1 MENLLSDQSKFQK
14 TMIKDDDHLNFLTS
28 QKKRIDK
35 IYKKLVDS
43 NNMSEETRRHL
54 KPVGTRPGIMY
65 GSCKVHKLAKY
76 LVLILETLATNKYTV
91 KDSFKFATE
100 IVEQDFNSFM
110 GSLDIDS
117 LFTNIPLEETIETCT
132 NNLFK
137 NGDIVHG
144 LKKSKF
150 KDLLSLATKESYFFF
165 NNILYKQI
173 DGVAMGSPL
182 GPSLANTFL
191 THHEQDSLDSSR
203 YRQLYIRRYVDHIF
217 VLFKSS
223 DHLKRFQS
231 YLNSC
236 HVSMSFTI
244 ETEQKNKISFLE
256 VNLILEHGEFITSIY
271 RKPTFSGVCTH
282 FDIFLP
288 DTYKIGMIYTL
299 ANRCF
304 RICSSWSMFHQQLI
318 LLRGI
323 FKKNGHPENFIDRC
337 FKLFLDRIYILK
349 EKVPT
354 VEKKPLR
361 LVLPYLG
368 NISLQTRTKLQESIK
383 GVLNCCK
390 LQVIFKSQNKLCNNF
405 HFKDPV
411 PQILTSGV
419 VYKFQCGWCN
429 ESYYG
434 ECVRHLAVRSG
445 EHIGISPLT
454 SKTVQPR
461 KDSAV
466 WHHLLNCNYSPT
478 FVDFSVLCHNN
489 QKYLLELK
497 ENLLIMRDRPS
508 MNWKV
513 RSAILYLF
521 EWVLA
526 KLFATLYG
534 LLWSVFYLCDVNY

>member
-1 MENLLSDQSKFQK
+1 M
-14 TMIKDDDHLNFLTS
+14 
-28 QKKRIDK
+28 
-35 IYKKLVDS
+35 
-43 NNMSEETRRHL
+43 
-54 KPVGTRPGIMY
+54 P
-65 GSCKVHKLAKY
+65 
-76 LVLILETLATNKYTV
+76 ILEPLTTNKYTV

-100 IVEQDFNSFM
+100 IVEQDSKNFM

-117 LFTNIPLEETIETCT
+117 LFTNIPLEETIEICT

-137 NGDIVHG
+137 NEDIVHG
-144 LKKSKF
+144 LKKSEF
-150 KDLLSLATKESYFFF
+150 KDLLSLATKESYFIF

-182 GPSLANTFL
+182 GPSLANAFL
-191 THHEQDSLDSSR
+191 THHEQDWLDSSPLE
-203 YRQLYIRRYVDHIF
+203 YRPLYYRRYVDDIF

-244 ETEQKNKISFLE
+244 ETEQENKISFLDVSVIRE
-256 VNLILEHGEFITSIY
+256 QGEFTTSVY
-271 RKPTFSGVCTH
+271 RKPTFSGVYTH
-282 FDIFLP
+282 FDSFLP

-318 LLRGI
+318 LLREI
-323 FKKNGHPENFIDRC
+323 FKKNGYPENFIDRC
-337 FKLFLDRIYILK
+337 FKLLLDRIHILK

-368 NISLQTRTKLQESIK
+368 NISLQTRTKLQKTIK
-383 GVLNCCK
+383 GVLNCCR

-419 VYKFQCGWCN
+419 VYKFQCGLCN

-454 SKTVQPR
+454 SKRVQPR

-466 WHHLLNCNYSPT
+466 CHHLLNCNYSPT
-478 FVDFSVLCHNN
+478 FEDFSVLCHDNK
-489 QKYLLELK
+489 KYLLELK
-497 ENLLIMRDRPS
+497 ESLLIMRDRPS
-508 MNWKV
+508 MNRNV
-513 RSAILYLF
+513 RSAPLYLF
-521 EWVLA
+521 E
-526 KLFATLYG
+526 
-534 LLWSVFYLCDVNY
+534 